1 MQGQFERY
9 VREFERLLVSEQNW
23 HAQMLIGHE
32 EKLSLKLPLW
42 WWPWESWEDNGSS
55 LISLF
60 GLLV

>member
-1 MQGQFERY
+1 MLEKYGPQ
-9 VREFERLLVSEQNW
+9 LLSDLNQ
-23 HAQMLIGHE
+23 HAKVQICSD

-42 WWPWESWEDNGSS
+42 RQPWESRRDNGSS